1 MEESIYANWVMPQQK
16 HEACDYSP
24 SMLLLCVDTQW
35 ACGGGAA
42 EAGAAGKGWF
52 GLKAQFGS
60 KEGEYPIVAAP
71 FYNLM
76 GATGGILTGG
86 GVASGSFACDN
97 GSDSRCSTAMPI
109 AAAQNV
115 DVASAIVVRDV
126 RCEVL
131 EREEGVETE
140 FSSAVSTADRSN
152 LEVVGTNDN
161 SVAVE
166 MGTQQVQHGQ
176 EVASMLKEG
185 DGVGGLSGSDCVA
198 GDGECED
205 VEMVNIIMLI
215 SIVGAYNLLNMECIH
230 QRRC

>member
-1 MEESIYANWVMPQQK
+1 MAWLQ
-16 HEACDYSP
+16 D
-24 SMLLLCVDTQW
+24 L
-35 ACGGGAA
+35 
-42 EAGAAGKGWF
+42 AG
-52 GLKAQFGS
+52 
-60 KEGEYPIVAAP
+60 
-71 FYNLM
+71 
-76 GATGGILTGG
+76 
-86 GVASGSFACDN
+86 DD
-97 GSDSRCSTAMPI
+97 GSDSRCSTAMPL
-109 AAAQNV
+109 AAVQNV
-115 DVASAIVVRDV
+115 DVASAVVVRDV
-126 RCEVL
+126 CCEVL
-131 EREEGVETE
+131 ECEEGVETE